1 MTHPL
6 ERLRYHVTGA
16 IERGGAV
23 AVVERPTPAAFWSY
37 QAATATPSL
46 QAAIDVGAISATT
59 TQAQWDA
66 MSPGMRREI
75 VRSLTKAGKA

>member
-1 MTHPL
+1 MFKIQ
-6 ERLRYHVTGA
+6 
-16 IERGGAV
+16 IETAND
-23 AVVERPTPAAFWSY
+23 AFWSY

-46 QAAIDVGAISATT
+46 QAAIDAGAISATT

-75 VRSLTKAGKA
+75 VRSLTKAGKADRKSVV